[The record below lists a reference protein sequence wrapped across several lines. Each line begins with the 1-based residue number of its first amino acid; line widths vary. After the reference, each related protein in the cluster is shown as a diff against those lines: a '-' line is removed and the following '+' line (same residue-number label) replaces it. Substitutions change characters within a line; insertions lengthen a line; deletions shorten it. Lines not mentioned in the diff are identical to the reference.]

1 MGEGV
6 KLCVSGGWSSVALT
20 GTAISLSLGEAGRR
34 CSSLPGSLWT
44 RREANQCVGE
54 RQGKQSALSY
64 PSLLTVDEK
73 TNTFISTAAGIKY
86 LAGFARANTSTMD
99 GLMIRQSVRSSEL
112 YLDKSLCLWGK

>member
-1 MGEGV
+1 MGERV
-6 KLCVSGGWSSVALT
+6 KFYVSAGWSSTALT

-44 RREANQCVGE
+44 RTEANQCVGE

-64 PSLLTVDEK
+64 PSLFTPDEK
-73 TNTFISTAAGIKY
+73 TNTFISTAASIKN

-99 GLMIRQSVRSSEL
+99 RLMIRQSVGFSEL
-112 YLDKSLCLWGK
+112 YLDKSLC